1 MHLFLLLLNV
11 FLPLRCP
18 FLCKQLCFSVTFI
31 LDNDAI
37 TFQMSFLLSLGSK
50 LLGATFSH
58 VPDEN
63 INLSSDR
70 ELIYIISAEWET
82 QTKTPAALQ
91 IL

>member
-1 MHLFLLLLNV
+1 
-11 FLPLRCP
+11 
-18 FLCKQLCFSVTFI
+18 
-31 LDNDAI
+31 
-37 TFQMSFLLSLGSK
+37 MSFLLSLGSK

-82 QTKTPAALQ
+82 ETKTPAALQ